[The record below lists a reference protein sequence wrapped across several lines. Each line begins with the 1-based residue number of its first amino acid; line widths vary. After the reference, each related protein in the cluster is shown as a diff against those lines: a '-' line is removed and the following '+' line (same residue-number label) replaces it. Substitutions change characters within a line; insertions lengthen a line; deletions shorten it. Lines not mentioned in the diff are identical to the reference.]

1 MLIVKRQFSLPLNI
15 SSLPVTYNKMDVS
28 VVIPVFNEEENLNPL
43 FARLCKAMD
52 SLGKTWE
59 VIFTNDGSS
68 DASGKILKGFCQE
81 RDNVRLIDFNG
92 NFGQHTAIIAGFER
106 ATGDVIVTL
115 DADLQNPPEEI
126 GKLLE
131 KIDAGYDAV
140 GGFRKQREDTAM
152 RKYCSKIVNFAR
164 DKMTNI
170 RMQDQGCMLRAYKR
184 NIVQAILQTNERSLF
199 IPALAYTYAENP
211 IDVEVEHSAR
221 AAGESKYNM
230 YKLIRLN
237 FDLITGFTLVPLQMF
252 TLFGF
257 LASFGSFILVAI
269 LLFRRFF
276 LGAEAEGV
284 FTLFAMLFFLIS
296 IAMVG
301 IGLIGEY
308 IGRIYKV
315 VQSRPKYVI
324 KESIGF
330 DNNAK

>member
-1 MLIVKRQFSLPLNI
+1 
-15 SSLPVTYNKMDVS
+15 MDVS
-28 VVIPVFNEEENLNPL
+28 VIIPVYNEEENLKPL
-43 FARLCKAMD
+43 FERLCNAMD
-52 SLGKTWE
+52 ALGKTWE

-68 DASGKILKGFCQE
+68 DSSGEILKSFCKE
-81 RDNVRLIDFNG
+81 RSNVRLIDFNG
-92 NFGQHTAIIAGFER
+92 NFGQHTAIIAGFEK
-106 ATGDVIVTL
+106 ASGDVIVTL

-126 GKLLE
+126 GKLLK
-131 KIDAGYDAV
+131 KIDEGYDSV
-140 GGFRKQREDTAM
+140 GGFRKQREDTPM
-152 RKYCSKIVNFAR
+152 RRYCSKFVNFAR

-199 IPALAYTYAENP
+199 IPALAYTYSEHP
-211 IDVEVEHSAR
+211 IDIEVEHSVR

-237 FDLITGFTLVPLQMF
+237 FDLITGCTLVPLQMF

-257 LASFGSFILVAI
+257 LSSLGSFALVAI

-276 LGAEAEGV
+276 LESEAEGV
-284 FTLFAMLFFLIS
+284 FTLFAILFFLIS
-296 IAMVG
+296 VAIVG

-324 KESIGF
+324 KEAIGF
-330 DNNAK
+330 DNDAK